1 MFLSFYSFFFFS
13 VSAACNITLIMSH
26 MVWSFVGNAAEHASS
41 IVAACKNKCDLSL
54 GIAVGSSTQISLC
67 VLPLLVIIGWGMDR
81 PMTMNFEPY
90 EAFTL
95 VTTVMILGFAITH
108 GTATWI
114 TGAALFIAYMIVA
127 AGFFCHYDEPL
138 EDHAGGR
145 RWLLLFVGRIQLL
158 L

>member
-1 MFLSFYSFFFFS
+1 MSLNHCYLSLFS
-13 VSAACNITLIMSH
+13 RPYPTIRSHIYPNDVLSIT
-26 MVWSFVGNAAEHASS
+26 GNAAEHASS

-81 PMTMNFEPY
+81 PMTMNFEPF

-95 VTTVMILGFAITH
+95 VCTVMILGFAITH

-127 AGFFCHYDEPL
+127 AGFFCHYDAPL
-138 EDHAGGR
+138 NDHVGR
-145 RWLLLFVGRIQLL
+145 R
-158 L
+158 